1 MSLIQKDEG
10 GDYHAAKPLYRSVIE
25 LLRKSSTWP
34 RLELDFGLSTN
45 SHSKTLTTVEAQ
57 GLTPAHQGLYTF
69 DEGPKWVSHSLSL

>member
-45 SHSKTLTTVEAQ
+45 SHSKALTTMEAQ
-57 GLTPAHQGLYTF
+57 RLTPPHLSRHNFIEQGIL
-69 DEGPKWVSHSLSL
+69 ESEM